1 MFYFY
6 KLKLEAPD
14 LNGVVTLSLPTYNP
28 NIITTQE
35 KGDTKKIPS
44 VRKVKFPVCSK
55 EWATKPINLKS
66 NIMKRKGPWN
76 INWKYVEEILVL
88 TISLGNSWNIP

>member
-28 NIITTQE
+28 NIITQ
-35 KGDTKKIPS
+35 
-44 VRKVKFPVCSK
+44 
-55 EWATKPINLKS
+55 
-66 NIMKRKGPWN
+66 KGPDK
-76 INWKYVEEILVL
+76 IQLL
-88 TISLGNSWNIP
+88 TYSGPKG

>member
-1 MFYFY
+1 MVPHFKASDTENDLMFYFY

-55 EWATKPINLKS
+55 E
-66 NIMKRKGPWN
+66 
-76 INWKYVEEILVL
+76 
-88 TISLGNSWNIP
+88 